1 MAQAGGGAEKES
13 SAEEAYR
20 ALAEVEMSLKSLAPH
35 VSYWVKRKKRTVYVL
50 PRKVSGDWQA
60 ILRALEDFDRAVS
73 AGMPAVYAYVGRAAA
88 ETGSEEAERAL
99 TELSRR
105 VREHGRALAA
115 FRAALQGQADR
126 KEDVAFVAR
135 AAIKKAL
142 DLAVY
147 IRHALDVA
155 ARAARRAGR
164 QQQVREE
171 PQQEPEPQ
179 ETRVGGGRRAAGGAP
194 RRLL

>member
-20 ALAEVEMSLKSLAPH
+20 ALAEVEVSLKSLAPH
-35 VSYWVKRKKRTVYVL
+35 VSYWVKRKRKTVYVL
-50 PRKVSGDWQA
+50 PRRVSGDWQA

-115 FRAALQGQADR
+115 LRAALQGQAGR
-126 KEDVAFVAR
+126 QEDVAFVAR

-155 ARAARRAGR
+155 ARASRRAGR
-164 QQQVREE
+164 AQQVREE
-171 PQQEPEPQ
+171 QQEPEP
-179 ETRVGGGRRAAGGAP
+179 EEPRVGGGRRAAGGAP